1 MKQHYL
7 ELVWYKAL
15 AELRAEAARAYLG
28 FIWWVVEP
36 VLYMGA
42 FYIVFGLVLQ
52 RGEPGFVPFLL
63 CGLVVWKWFGSTIVS
78 SANTIPANAGLMQ
91 QVYLPKYLFPA
102 IVLVINTIKFAVI
115 FGLLLVFLLLYGFSP
130 SEAWLSLPL
139 LVLVQFLLIAMIA
152 GLVSAFVPFV
162 PDFRFLLDN
171 LLMLLFFLS
180 GIFFDISKASGELKF
195 VLSLNPMAVIIDS
208 YRAVLIEGQW
218 PNGLYLGVVF
228 VVSILGIWLTN
239 RVFRHYDR
247 IYPKVLV

>member
-1 MKQHYL
+1 
-7 ELVWYKAL
+7 
-15 AELRAEAARAYLG
+15 
-28 FIWWVVEP
+28 
-36 VLYMGA
+36 
-42 FYIVFGLVLQ
+42 
-52 RGEPGFVPFLL
+52 
-63 CGLVVWKWFGSTIVS
+63 
-78 SANTIPANAGLMQ
+78 
-91 QVYLPKYLFPA
+91 VYLPKYLFPA

-218 PNGLYLGVVF
+218 PNGLYLGGVF
-228 VVSILGIWLTN
+228 VISILGIWLTN